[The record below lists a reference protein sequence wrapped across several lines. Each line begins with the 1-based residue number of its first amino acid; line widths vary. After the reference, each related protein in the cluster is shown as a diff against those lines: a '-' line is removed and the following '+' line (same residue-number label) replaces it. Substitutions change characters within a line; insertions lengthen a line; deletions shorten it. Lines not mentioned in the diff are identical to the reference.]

1 MVEPVPVVMD
11 RSRFGRKSFCFVVGF
26 LLVVGAVCL
35 IQWSDRESREG
46 QWLVGRWASS
56 VTYSTGATVERDWSF
71 DANGRVLI
79 QNRTRTPGAN
89 GNEMLQVVKGR
100 WLIRDGVL
108 QIKADQPFIKGFV
121 MVFVRTGIA
130 VWKML
135 TWQDP
140 KVIDV
145 EVNSGHL
152 DRQSPDLFTVRW
164 YDPFTLQETVR
175 QDWNRVR

>member
-1 MVEPVPVVMD
+1 M
-11 RSRFGRKSFCFVVGF
+11 
-26 LLVVGAVCL
+26 
-35 IQWSDRESREG
+35 
-46 QWLVGRWASS
+46 
-56 VTYSTGATVERDWSF
+56 ERAWSF

-89 GNEMLQVVKGR
+89 GNEMPQVVKGR
-100 WLIRDGVL
+100 WWIRDGVL

-130 VWKML
+130 GWKML

-145 EVNSGHL
+145 EVNSGRL